1 MRDRFIWPIAL
12 IAAFSLAGL
21 CQEETLPAGEFSV
34 ESPQAQ
40 PPAHGEAENVSVA
53 IRWVASEYLS
63 PETERIDRNYLTF
76 ESFDEAAGED
86 VRVEIWGLADWDII
100 PLPGEDAQSN
110 FSIRVFVHDRSAE
123 KWWPY
128 GPAQPEG
135 NGSWVIHGVRFGEG
149 AHQGQRFTLRAAVVK
164 DLPGQRPLSA
174 EEWQSR
180 AVAVS
185 DPVYLTVRR
194 RLILPYPASPEVTE
208 PAIWL
213 STIDHLTVSPTEPLV
228 VAPVAAVAGTFEWP
242 GGPLTPSDSG
252 TRNEIGT
259 APAEKPLIYLVIRS
273 AAADRWRIFGPAVL
287 NGVKWEIR
295 DVNIADP
302 GEPQWL
308 RFQMSAIIARRALPH
323 GSINSPN
330 RGYLQYRDWWEA
342 KISASEA
349 VEVSVKPHTP
359 VIGLP
364 SPAIRM
370 RFIQTL
376 ADTLSL
382 LPDANSFAGEP
393 LPIDSLG
400 EVIQI
405 GGEVTQLP
413 QGASVWVLVN
423 PIGSPLWEVHGRA
436 IALPDGGEWRL
447 PFVAGERFRELNA
460 YRFRLTALV
469 STQNLQPGLIDYAA
483 WRANAL
489 AISDPVVVEEKHPLY
504 REPSRLMLRIT
515 EVGGKNA
522 GNPHSEADI
531 RGNAAVEGEINRL
544 PEGALIWVGVRSNG
558 SENWHFSGPAFINQ
572 RRWDVPRAYFP
583 FDPGN
588 GGTGEGQGGENPQG
602 TLAKSAVYDLVAIAA
617 RGDLPAAALSDRELH
632 WYALATSPVVQVRP
646 VSPLSTS
653 IIVGGFSNLLWIII
667 LLALFAAME
676 YYFKTVSQVAEKLA
690 EALEQLSR
698 YLGAQF
704 AEMPKPQVIPSTFGL
719 LILALGIFAIVG
731 YFPIYTHV
739 LERVLKLSPE
749 KSESLALLLI
759 VFIGL
764 AGVIMHLSVEFISHR
779 EGQLIN
785 RIFDYFLNY
794 ALPVTVLLVTFS
806 LWGVQAL
813 LYLELY
819 LAQVEPGNI
828 RIPAAMGAAAFFIA
842 GIETLGFYWA
852 ARLGKDFFG
861 WLLFHLFLLGPPAV
875 LAKIFRVIY
884 TLFRAFPHRGEKPA
898 AQPVVPSPANSG
910 KSE

>member
-1 MRDRFIWPIAL
+1 MNDRFIWPIAL
-12 IAAFSLAGL
+12 IAALSLAGL
-21 CQEETLPAGEFSV
+21 GQEETPPAGEFSG
-34 ESPQAQ
+34 ESPRPQL
-40 PPAHGEAENVSVA
+40 PPRGEAENISVA
-53 IRWVASEYLS
+53 IRWVAHEYLS
-63 PETERIDRNYLTF
+63 PESERIDRNYLTF

-86 VRVEIWGLADWDII
+86 VRVEVWGLADWDII

-110 FSIRVFVHDRSAE
+110 LSIRIFVHDRSAE

-180 AVAVS
+180 ALAVS

-194 RLILPYPASPEVTE
+194 RLILPYPASPGVTA
-208 PAIWL
+208 PAIRL
-213 STIDHLTVSPTEPLV
+213 STIDHLTVSPTEALV
-228 VAPVAAVAGTFEWP
+228 VAPVAAISGTFEWP
-242 GGPLTPSDSG
+242 GRTPDPPVAGNRSA
-252 TRNEIGT
+252 NVT
-259 APAEKPLIYLVIRS
+259 APAEVPLIYLVIRS

-295 DVNIADP
+295 DVSIADP

-308 RFQMSAIIARRALPH
+308 RFQLSAIITRRALPQ
-323 GSINSPN
+323 GSINSAQ

-376 ADTLSL
+376 GDTLSL
-382 LPDANSFAGEP
+382 LPEANSFPGEP
-393 LPIDSLG
+393 VQIDSLG

-436 IALPDGGEWRL
+436 IALPEGGEWRL
-447 PFVAGERFRELNA
+447 PFVAGERFRESKVA
-460 YRFRLTALV
+460 RFRLTALV
-469 STQNLQPGLIDYAA
+469 STQSLHPGLIDYPA

-504 REPSRLMLRIT
+504 REPSRLLLRIT
-515 EVGGKNA
+515 EVGGKTA
-522 GNPHSEADI
+522 GNPHTEADI
-531 RGNAAVEGEINRL
+531 RLSAAVEGEINRL
-544 PEGALIWVGVRSNG
+544 PEGASIWVGTRGRDSD
-558 SENWHFSGPAFINQ
+558 SWHFSGPAFINQ

-583 FDPGN
+583 PAPGAGSAGEAQR
-588 GGTGEGQGGENPQG
+588 GGNPGKAFPQ
-602 TLAKSAVYDLVAIAA
+602 SAGYDLIAVAA
-617 RGDLPAAALSDRELH
+617 RGDLPAATLSDRELH
-632 WYALATSPVVQVRP
+632 WYALATSPVVRVQP
-646 VSPLSTS
+646 VSGFSAS
-653 IIVGGFSNLLWIII
+653 IITGGFSHLLWIIV
-667 LLALFAAME
+667 LLAILVAME

-698 YLGAQF
+698 YLNAQF
-704 AEMPKPQVIPSTFGL
+704 AEMPKPQVIPSTFGV
-719 LILALGIFAIVG
+719 LILALGVFAIVG

-794 ALPVTVLLVTFS
+794 ALPITVLLVTFS

-875 LAKIFRVIY
+875 LGKIFRVIC
-884 TLFRAFPHRGEKPA
+884 TLFRAFPHRGEHPVP
-898 AQPVVPSPANSG
+898 QPEVPSPANPG
-910 KSE
+910 KPD

>member
-21 CQEETLPAGEFSV
+21 CQEETLPAGEFSG
-34 ESPQAQ
+34 ESSQAQ
-40 PPAHGEAENVSVA
+40 PLPRGEAENISVA
-53 IRWVASEYLS
+53 IRWVAGEYLS
-63 PETERIDRNYLTF
+63 PESERIDRNYLAV

-86 VRVEIWGLADWDII
+86 VRVEVWGLADWDIL
-100 PLPGEDAQSN
+100 PLPGEEAQSN
-110 FSIRVFVHDRSAE
+110 LSIRVFVHDRSAG

-194 RLILPYPASPEVTE
+194 RLILPYPALPEVTE

-228 VAPVAAVAGTFEWP
+228 VAPVAAAAGTFEWP
-242 GGPLTPSDSG
+242 GGALNLSG
-252 TRNEIGT
+252 SGNHSEAGT

-308 RFQMSAIIARRALPH
+308 RFQMSAIITRRALPG
-323 GSINSPN
+323 GSLP
-330 RGYLQYRDWWEA
+330 YRDWWEA

-349 VEVSVKPHTP
+349 VEVSVKPHAP

-364 SPAIRM
+364 SPEIRM
-370 RFIQTL
+370 HFIQTL
-376 ADTLSL
+376 GDTLSL
-382 LPDANSFAGEP
+382 LPEANAFAGEP

-413 QGASVWVLVN
+413 QGGSVWVLVN

-447 PFVAGERFRELNA
+447 PFVAGERFRELNVS
-460 YRFRLTALV
+460 RFRLTALV

-522 GNPHSEADI
+522 GNPHTEADI

-544 PEGALIWVGVRSNG
+544 PEGALIWVGVRSKG
-558 SENWHFSGPAFINQ
+558 AENWHFSGPAFINQ

-583 FDPGN
+583 FDSGN
-588 GGTGEGQGGENPQG
+588 WEAGEARRGENPQEAF
-602 TLAKSAVYDLVAIAA
+602 AKSAVYDLIAIAA

-653 IIVGGFSNLLWIII
+653 IIAGGFSNLLWIII

-690 EALEQLSR
+690 EVLEQLSR

-704 AEMPKPQVIPSTFGL
+704 AEMPKPQVIPSTFGV

-852 ARLGKDFFG
+852 ARLGKDFLG
-861 WLLFHLFLLGPPAV
+861 WLLFHLFLLGPPAA
-875 LAKIFRVIY
+875 LAKIFRVIC

-898 AQPVVPSPANSG
+898 AQPGEPSPANPG
-910 KSE
+910 KPD

>member
-1 MRDRFIWPIAL
+1 MRNKLIWPIAW
-12 IAAFSLAGL
+12 IAALSLAGL
-21 CQEETLPAGEFSV
+21 CQEATPPAEEFSG
-34 ESPQAQ
+34 ESSPAQ
-40 PPAHGEAENVSVA
+40 FSPRGEAENISVA
-53 IRWVASEYLS
+53 IRWVAKEYLS
-63 PETERIDRNYLTF
+63 PESERIDRNYLTI

-86 VRVEIWGLADWDII
+86 VRVEVWGLADWDMVS
-100 PLPGEDAQSN
+100 LPGEETPSN
-110 FSIRVFVHDRSAE
+110 LSIRVFVHDRSAG

-128 GPAQPEG
+128 GPARPEG

-149 AHQGQRFTLRAAVVK
+149 AHQGQRFTLRAALVK
-164 DLPGQRPLSA
+164 ELPDQRPLGA

-185 DPVYLTVRR
+185 DPVYLSVRR
-194 RLILPYPASPEVTE
+194 RLILPYPASPGVTA

-213 STIDHLTVSPTEPLV
+213 STIDHLTVSPTEALV

-242 GGPLTPSDSG
+242 GRALDPAVTGNGSASAAT
-252 TRNEIGT
+252 
-259 APAEKPLIYLVIRS
+259 PAEAPLIYLVIRS

-295 DVNIADP
+295 DVSIADP
-302 GEPQWL
+302 GEPQWR
-308 RFQMSAIIARRALPH
+308 RFQLCAIISRRMFPQ
-323 GSINSPN
+323 GSLNSPN
-330 RGYLQYRDWWEA
+330 RGYLPYREWWEA

-349 VEVSVKPHTP
+349 VEVSIKPHAP

-364 SPAIRM
+364 SPQIRM
-370 RFIQTL
+370 RFIQTPG
-376 ADTLSL
+376 DTLSL
-382 LPDANSFAGEP
+382 LPEANSFSGEP
-393 LPIDSLG
+393 LQIDSLG

-423 PIGSPLWEVHGRA
+423 PLGSPLWEVHGRA
-436 IALPDGGEWRL
+436 ITLPEGGEWRL
-447 PFVAGERFRELNA
+447 PFVAGERFQELRVS
-460 YRFRLTALV
+460 RFRLTALV
-469 STQNLQPGLIDYAA
+469 STQNLQPGLSDYEA

-489 AISDPVVVEEKHPLY
+489 AISDPVVIEERRPFY
-504 REPSRLMLRIT
+504 REPSRLLLRIT
-515 EVGGKNA
+515 EVGGKSA
-522 GNPHSEADI
+522 GNPHTEADI
-531 RGNAAVEGEINRL
+531 RLNAAVEGEINRL
-544 PEGALIWVGVRSNG
+544 PEGASIWVGTRSRD
-558 SENWHFSGPAFINQ
+558 SDNWHFSGPAFINQ

-583 FDPGN
+583 STPNPGSAEEMQQR
-588 GGTGEGQGGENPQG
+588 GKPGETSPAGAG
-602 TLAKSAVYDLVAIAA
+602 YDLIAIAI
-617 RGDLPAAALSDRELH
+617 RGDLPAATLSDRELH
-632 WYALATSPVVQVRP
+632 WYALATSPVVRVQP
-646 VSPLSTS
+646 VPKFSAS
-653 IIVGGFSNLLWIII
+653 IITGGFAPLLWIIV
-667 LLALFAAME
+667 LLAIFAVLE
-676 YYFKTVSQVAEKLA
+676 YYFKTISAVAERVA
-690 EALEQLSR
+690 EALEQLCD
-698 YLGAQF
+698 YLGEQF
-704 AEMPKPQVIPSTFGL
+704 AEMPKPQVIPSTFGV

-764 AGVIMHLSVEFISHR
+764 AGVIMHLSVEFISRR

-794 ALPVTVLLVTFS
+794 ALPITVLLVTLS

-875 LAKIFRVIY
+875 LGKIFRVIC

-898 AQPVVPSPANSG
+898 VQPVVASPANPG
-910 KSE
+910 KPD